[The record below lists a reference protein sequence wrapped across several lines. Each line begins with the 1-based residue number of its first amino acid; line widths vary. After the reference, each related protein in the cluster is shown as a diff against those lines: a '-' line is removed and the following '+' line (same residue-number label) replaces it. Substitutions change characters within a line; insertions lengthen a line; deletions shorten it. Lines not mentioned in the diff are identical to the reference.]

1 MDRIKEEYA
10 GRLQVLR
17 LDVND
22 PASQPTMIKYRYP
35 GTPYLVFVTADGE
48 VVFRRGGVRTVDAI
62 RKDVEAVI
70 AKTIGSKPADRLS

>member
-1 MDRIKEEYA
+1 M
-10 GRLQVLR
+10 
-17 LDVND
+17 
-22 PASQPTMIKYRYP
+22 SKYRYP

-62 RKDVEAVI
+62 RKDVQAVI